1 MAIRDCTLIAVEG
14 THASGKTTLAHA
26 LVAQYRERGFHAG
39 TTGEAA
45 RTNPFIEDVVLRG
58 HGAFDLAAEVDLFA
72 SQLSAELRSARSRAM
87 LIADGTLANVLAYAG
102 LLLAPTAGSREA
114 AVLDALAHFC
124 RAWAPTY
131 DAVFLCQDRYAQRD
145 GGDEYR
151 AKVLTLQDDVA
162 TAIRETCR
170 RAGLPVIE
178 IPTGLSV
185 AARVA
190 FVGQHLADLEL
201 PKPNGGP

>member
-1 MAIRDCTLIAVEG
+1 MRPQAADGSAVAIRDCTLIAVEG

-72 SQLSAELRSARSRAM
+72 SQLSAELRSARSLAM

-114 AVLDALAHFC
+114 AVLDALAHF
-124 RAWAPTY
+124 
-131 DAVFLCQDRYAQRD
+131 
-145 GGDEYR
+145 
-151 AKVLTLQDDVA
+151 LQSLG
-162 TAIRETCR
+162 THLR
-170 RAGLPVIE
+170 RRVPLPGPVRPAGWR
-178 IPTGLSV
+178 G
-185 AARVA
+185 
-190 FVGQHLADLEL
+190 
-201 PKPNGGP
+201 